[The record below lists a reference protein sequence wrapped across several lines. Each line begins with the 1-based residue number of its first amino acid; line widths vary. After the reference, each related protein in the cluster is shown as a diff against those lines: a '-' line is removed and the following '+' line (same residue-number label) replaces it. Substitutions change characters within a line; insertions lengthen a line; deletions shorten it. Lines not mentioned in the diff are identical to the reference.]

1 MPNDTTATSTDD
13 AANAAALAAAL
24 AGEVESDDTDGD
36 VDASSAGAT
45 DADKAAETGGDKG
58 TDNGDTSATDNAEL
72 EALKAQIETIKAESR
87 KWEERS
93 KKNFEEL
100 RDLKRAGMTDEER
113 AAAEKADVA
122 TETSEALERAEKAE
136 AALLRKTIAVDLSL
150 SKENA
155 AVLDGI
161 TGDEKALRAVAAI
174 LATNQKTADEKPAPK
189 KGVVQTQG
197 AQTDTGKRSLGDM
210 FEEAMGEAGLF

>member
-24 AGEVESDDTDGD
+24 AGEVASDDSDSDGD
-36 VDASSAGAT
+36 VDASSAGANEATGT
-45 DADKAAETGGDKG
+45 DEDKG
-58 TDNGDTSATDNAEL
+58 ADGDGKSATDNAEL